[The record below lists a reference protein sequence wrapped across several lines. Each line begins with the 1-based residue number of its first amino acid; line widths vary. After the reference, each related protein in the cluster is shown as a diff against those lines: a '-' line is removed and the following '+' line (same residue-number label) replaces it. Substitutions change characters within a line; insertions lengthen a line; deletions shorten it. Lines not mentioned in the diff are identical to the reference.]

1 MVDESGDGEAKER
14 GSGLVAMR
22 GGRCVLYTGEEDGEG
37 IWDSNSL
44 LNEIVHFKYQPLDLF
59 LPHVRHLYNEKE

>member
-37 IWDSNSL
+37 IWDSNS
-44 LNEIVHFKYQPLDLF
+44 F
-59 LPHVRHLYNEKE
+59 